1 VKKNKSQNIKSII
14 MPLALKPVD
23 GIACRM
29 DDWTSDEIAGLY
41 LSLLNLGEG
50 TENEKGEVAAPTLF
64 ERPKENLMRRRQPS
78 VGYFAADNVRAA
90 LADDSM
96 QEMPPDVAIF
106 LDRASELLGVDFN
119 AVCVEKFMSGAVSR
133 PQRPRNWSAGFV
145 KASPFA
151 ELALGAERTLRVRDK
166 VGGQRVADIS
176 LIEGSLHVFSSEFRA
191 RFTGEVVMCKRLKEE
206 TFILTFMR
214 HRV

>member
-1 VKKNKSQNIKSII
+1 

-29 DDWTSDEIAGLY
+29 DDWSPDEISGLY

-50 TENEKGEVAAPTLF
+50 TENEKGEEEAPTLF
-64 ERPKENLMRRRQPS
+64 ERPNENLMRRRQPF

-90 LADDSM
+90 LADEKM
-96 QEMPPDVAIF
+96 QEMPPDVAAF
-106 LDRASELLGVDFN
+106 LERASELLGVDFN
-119 AVCVEKFMSGAVSR
+119 VVCVEKFTSGAVSR

-151 ELALGAERTLRVRDK
+151 ELALGAERTLHVRDK
-166 VGGQRVADIS
+166 VGGQRVADVA
-176 LIEGSLHVFSSEFRA
+176 LIEGSLHVFSPEFRA
-191 RFTGEVVMCKRLKEE
+191 RFTGEVVMSKRVKEE
-206 TFILTFMR
+206 TFILTFMQ
-214 HRV
+214 HSV

>member
-1 VKKNKSQNIKSII
+1 

-23 GIACRM
+23 GIARRM
-29 DDWTSDEIAGLY
+29 DDWSADEISGLY
-41 LSLLNLGEG
+41 LSLLNFEEG
-50 TENEKGEVAAPTLF
+50 TGSEKGEADAPTLF
-64 ERPKENLMRRRQPS
+64 ARPNENLMRRRQPS

-90 LADDSM
+90 LADGKM

-106 LDRASELLGVDFN
+106 LERASELVGADFN
-119 AVCVEKFMSGAVSR
+119 VVCVEKFMSGAVSR
-133 PQRPRNWSAGFV
+133 PQRPRNWSSEIV

-166 VGGQRVADIS
+166 VGGQRVADVA

-206 TFILTFMR
+206 TFILTFMQ